1 MVEETLK
8 LIIKPMVLKRT
19 IKEIMILHGLVSK
32 DKVALAAV
40 VATEACQALS
50 IRTI

>member
-19 IKEIMILHGLVSK
+19 IKEIMILHGLVTL
-32 DKVALAAV
+32 DQVALAAV
-40 VATEACQALS
+40 VETEACQALS